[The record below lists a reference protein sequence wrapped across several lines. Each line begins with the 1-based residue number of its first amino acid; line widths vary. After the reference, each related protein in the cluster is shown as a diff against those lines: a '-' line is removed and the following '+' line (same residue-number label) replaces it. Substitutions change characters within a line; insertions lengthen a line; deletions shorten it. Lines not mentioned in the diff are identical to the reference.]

1 MASMKR
7 RFRFGFVVLALVV
20 LFAAIA
26 AGQATSLAAAFGLER
41 WSAALQALCWALVG
55 GVALVAAW
63 NADRRALSQAAA
75 LEAALSE
82 LAVHRSRD
90 LPDPVRATTPESAP
104 AGEADAQQALRHLR
118 SRLATISET
127 VSETSSALR
136 VSTTELTYATAETRD
151 GLASLAEHSHRVE
164 TAAGD
169 VTAAQTRMLAASS
182 ALEDRLRATFD
193 MVVKADGIARDASG
207 LVVRL
212 DAGATRIGEVVSLI
226 QLIAGQTNLL
236 ALNATIEAAR
246 AGEAGRGFAV
256 VAAEVKALARN
267 TAQAALEIAQ
277 QVKEIRTPRSAR
289 PRRSGSSRSA
299 SARPNSM
306 PARCRRR
313 SMSRPRRSGMSP
325 RWRCRPC
332 SMPAKPGGAPPISKS
347 RRGHPNRLSRFSTRR
362 RRRSRPR
369 AGTSRRNSRSRSKAR
384 RHPTNAARPRGTA
397 SSAPVEA
404 RGPWLSRR

>member
-277 QVKEIRTPRSAR
+277 QVKEIQDTSVRSAEAIR
-289 PRRSGSSRSA
+289 LVSERVGEAELHACEMSTALDVQAKAVGHVAAMAMQTLQHASETWRGAAHIEIQAGASEQIVAILDQTAQTITAASRDLAAELAKPLESAPAPNERGA
-299 SARPNSM
+299 SARD
-306 PARCRRR
+306 
-313 SMSRPRRSGMSP
+313 G
-325 RWRCRPC
+325 
-332 SMPAKPGGAPPISKS
+332 
-347 RRGHPNRLSRFSTRR
+347 LE
-362 RRRSRPR
+362 R
-369 AGTSRRNSRSRSKAR
+369 AG
-384 RHPTNAARPRGTA
+384 
-397 SSAPVEA
+397 
-404 RGPWLSRR
+404 